1 MSRPR
6 FLADNDFNERI
17 IRGVQ
22 RREPA
27 IAWLRLREVGL
38 ADAPDR
44 DVLAYA
50 TAEGWL
56 VVSHDVNTMPTAAAE
71 RLAAGEP
78 LNGLFLAR
86 QRAPLA
92 PIIESLIVIWSVS
105 EAEEW
110 AGQVR
115 YLPL

>member
-17 IRGVQ
+17 VRGVQ
-22 RREPA
+22 RREPT
-27 IAWLRLREVGL
+27 IEWLRLREIGL
-38 ADAPDR
+38 ADAPDPE
-44 DVLAYA
+44 VLAYA
-50 TAEGWL
+50 AAEGWL
-56 VVSHDVNTMPTAAAE
+56 VVSHDVNTMPAAAAE
-71 RLAAGEP
+71 RLAAGER
-78 LNGLFLAR
+78 LSGLFLAR

-92 PIIESLIVIWSVS
+92 PIIESLVVIWSVS

-115 YLPL
+115 FLPL